1 METTQTEKKNFSIR
15 PTTDAHERL
24 KEAAGWLGQTLN
36 SFVLGAALQKADDV
50 LTNRDRIRL
59 APEDAE
65 LMINLMDAEP
75 QPNEALAAAYKKRAE
90 ILGE

>member
-1 METTQTEKKNFSIR
+1 MLPAVLARRCSHQLQEGH
-15 PTTDAHERL
+15 AHR
-24 KEAAGWLGQTLN
+24 
-36 SFVLGAALQKADDV
+36 LGAALKKADDV
-50 LTNRDRIRL
+50 LSNRDRIRL

-65 LMINLMDAEP
+65 MMINLMDAEP